1 MSKYF
6 LATGGLFL
14 GLTWLVNTIFVESA
28 ASTVRSAP
36 TVPATVAAV
45 NQMALVV
52 SLSSL
57 LFCVALAL
65 LAIGAC
71 LLIIR
76 CLQGVFASL
85 TTTQNP

>member
-6 LATGGLFL
+6 LAFGVLCL
-14 GLTWLVNTIFVESA
+14 GLTWLVNTILVESA
-28 ASTVRSAP
+28 ASTVRAAP

-45 NQMALVV
+45 NQMALAVG
-52 SLSSL
+52 LSSL
-57 LFCVALAL
+57 FFCVALAL

-76 CLQGVFASL
+76 CLQGIFASFAAP
-85 TTTQNP
+85 QDP